1 MKTYSPFLPICSYT
15 GKVLQANVIDIDV
28 TNNSITYFSPINNKE
43 EKVSILNGH
52 CKLQWKCDWAMRW
65 YALGVDYEMAG
76 KDLSESVIL
85 STKILNLLGG
95 SKPAGFS
102 YELFLDGNGQK
113 ISKSKGNGLS
123 IEEWLAYGTEESLS
137 LFMFNNP

>member
-1 MKTYSPFLPICSYT
+1 
-15 GKVLQANVIDIDV
+15 
-28 TNNSITYFSPINNKE
+28 
-43 EKVSILNGH
+43 
-52 CKLQWKCDWAMRW
+52 MRW

-85 STKILNLLGG
+85 STKILNILGG
-95 SKPAGFS
+95 SQPAGFS

-123 IEEWLAYGTEESLS
+123 MEDWLRYADRDSLS
-137 LFMFNNP
+137 FFMFQKPKTAKRLYFDVIPKMVDEYHQNLNKFVY